1 MLADGGFEP
10 LGLLQRDDAGVTAI
24 ATSTY
29 SGYPASNVLDLDVDT
44 SWYIDSTCTA
54 AGSLFCCEAESI
66 RVNLPVARSVSAVV
80 MIGNRGGF
88 PSGYDLLT
96 GRLDFLDAANAV
108 ITSRNVVFN
117 RPNGDW
123 AIELLP
129 PISNVRA
136 VRLVPG
142 WAEASAP
149 GVAEIRVY
157 GQ

>member
-1 MLADGGFEP
+1 MQ
-10 LGLLQRDDAGVTAI
+10 LGSDAGVIAT

-44 SWYIDSTCTA
+44 SWYINSNCLSSA
-54 AGSLFCCEAESI
+54 SNFCCEAQSI
-66 RVNLPVARSVSAVV
+66 RLDLPTTRSVSAVV
-80 MIGNRGGF
+80 MRGNQGAF

-96 GRLDFLDAANAV
+96 ARLDFLGANGGL
-108 ITSRNVVFN
+108 ISSRNVVFN

-123 AIELLP
+123 AIGLTP
-129 PISNVRA
+129 PVANVRA

-142 WAEASAP
+142 WADASAP
-149 GVAEIRVY
+149 GIAEIVVY

>member
-10 LGLLQRDDAGVTAI
+10 LGMLQRNDAGVIAV

-29 SGYPASNVLDLDVDT
+29 SGYPASNVLDLNADT

-54 AGSLFCCEAESI
+54 ANGLFCCEAESI
-66 RVNLPVARSVSAVV
+66 RVNLPVARSVNAVV
-80 MIGNRGGF
+80 ILGNRGGF
-88 PSGYDLLT
+88 PAGYDLLT
-96 GRLDFLDAANAV
+96 GRLEFLSASNGV

-123 AIELLP
+123 ALELLP
-129 PISNVRA
+129 SIPNVRA

-142 WAEASAP
+142 WAEDAAP
-149 GVAEIRVY
+149 GISEIRVY